1 MSMQLD
7 QKLIRQS
14 FDGLDMAKDS
24 SRWEAPTHQPVLM
37 NMSEPLSTLSNAQY

>member
-14 FDGLDMAKDS
+14 FDGLDMATAK
-24 SRWEAPTHQPVLM
+24 RQ
-37 NMSEPLSTLSNAQY
+37 